1 MPYLLPFV
9 EVHVVDHCNHTCRW
23 CHNYSPASPKREY
36 KAEDYFEGLDL
47 LRANKVNLNSISLM
61 GGEPFLHSD
70 LIGFADEIL
79 TRYRRPLV
87 LTSNGFWLSPDNI
100 ITHKDL
106 WPRLW
111 MLKIS
116 RYPSIEGRLGG
127 EENILPLFELI
138 RHYNPKLH
146 IEWPNKFIFN
156 ELKFFEE
163 PRETQIYCGNSECLA
178 LVNLPDG
185 PALGRCGAGAY
196 ARLAPQGLLPEAF
209 LQSKHMLYPL
219 RDFEINSFKLWH
231 KRYPLDACEY
241 CNFAQPGKRV
251 PWKPLKGKG
260 LFVYEYEDEFER
272 RQCLYWLAA
281 GNGKKLLQKA
291 EALMKRDAGHAQF
304 VNALGAHSYNEGDA
318 ANAKLLFDAVLQHVP
333 DNADA
338 RDNLAVMAEK
348 RHMA

>member
-1 MPYLLPFV
+1 MSYLLPFV

-23 CHNYSPASPKREY
+23 CHNYSPNSPKREY
-36 KAEDYFEGLDL
+36 APEDYFEGLDL

-70 LIGFADEIL
+70 LIAFADEIL

-100 ITHKDL
+100 IAYKDL

-127 EENILPLFELI
+127 EENILPLLELI

-163 PRETQIYCGNSECLA
+163 PRETQVYCGNSECLA
-178 LVNLPDG
+178 LINLPEG

-196 ARLAPQGLLPEAF
+196 TYLAPQGLFPEGF
-209 LQSKHMLYPL
+209 LQSKHMLYRL
-219 RDFEINSFKLWH
+219 RDFNMNSFKLWH

-241 CNFAQPGKRV
+241 CNFAQPDKRV
-251 PWKPLKGKG
+251 PWKPAKGKG
-260 LFVYEYEDEFER
+260 LFVNEYEDEFER
-272 RQCLYWLAA
+272 RQCLYFLAA
-281 GNGKKLLQKA
+281 GDDKRLRKKA
-291 EALMKRDAGHAQF
+291 EALLKR
-304 VNALGAHSYNEGDA
+304 DA
-318 ANAKLLFDAVLQHVP
+318 ANARFVNSLGVHRYNEGAAASARLFFDTVLRHDP
-333 DNADA
+333 DNRDA
-338 RDNLAVMAEK
+338 RCNLDVMDS
-348 RHMA
+348 